1 MASSFFPVPS
11 RTLNPIRPI
20 NITRDMPQVM
30 RLLNRV
36 FSPTLDA
43 EGRRALNNM
52 SNQPSL
58 LLRLNQLGHKI
69 APGFVYEDNGS
80 IVGNVSIIPTS
91 IKGRII
97 IANVAV
103 DEAYRRRGIARMMM
117 DAALDHLVER
127 GINTVMLQVDVDNDG
142 ARRLYHD
149 LGFDSMGS
157 TTYWLASPSSWRE
170 ISVPQS
176 FKVRPMRPSEYR
188 QAYAVDTSNFPLDLN
203 WPDPIDRNTYRG
215 GVMKWMDNFFNGK
228 SSESWV
234 VAEDDELLG
243 VSTIW
248 SEWGRPHRLT
258 CRVNAANRDE
268 LLPPLFGKVLRRL
281 KYARRRH
288 VSIEHPMDDDLMNQL
303 LVASNFYA
311 KRNLTTMKLKF
322 TK

>member
-1 MASSFFPVPS
+1 MASSFFPAQS
-11 RTLNPIRPI
+11 RSLSPIRPI

-43 EGRRALNNM
+43 EGRRALNSM

-69 APGFVYEDNGS
+69 APGFVYEDGGT
-80 IVGNVSIIPTS
+80 IVGNVSIIPTAA
-91 IKGRII
+91 KGRII

-103 DEAYRRRGIARMMM
+103 DESHRRRGIARMMM
-117 DAALDHLVER
+117 DATLDHLVER

-142 ARRLYHD
+142 ARRLYQD
-149 LGFDSMGS
+149 LGFKVMGS
-157 TTYWLASPSSWRE
+157 TTYWLASPSAWRE

-176 FKVRPMRPSEYR
+176 FKVRPMRATEYR
-188 QAYAVDTSNFPLDLN
+188 EAYAVDCSNFPIDLN
-203 WPDPIDRNTYRG
+203 WPDPINRNTYRG
-215 GVMKWMDNFFNGK
+215 GFLTWMDNFLNGK

-234 VAEDDELLG
+234 VDDADGLLG
-243 VSTIW
+243 ISTIW
-248 SEWGRPHRLT
+248 SEWGRPHRIT
-258 CRVNAANRDE
+258 CRVDAAHRDE

-288 VSIEHPMDDDLMNQL
+288 VSIEHPMDDELMNQL
-303 LVASNFYA
+303 LVAANFYA
-311 KRNLTTMKLKF
+311 KRNLTTMKLSFAK
-322 TK
+322 